1 MYLCHVMEYIVHGS
15 SHWHS
20 LCNVI
25 SICTYIASVQCRY
38 SGVGVWDLRV
48 PCEYVLLLV
57 AEQISKLRLR
67 DLIGQGRTAVQ
78 SAGCGNPIL
87 RKETADIPTIAP
99 SLS

>member
-1 MYLCHVMEYIVHGS
+1 MHQF
-15 SHWHS
+15 
-20 LCNVI
+20 
-25 SICTYIASVQCRY
+25 SVGIR
-38 SGVGVWDLRV
+38 VGAWDLRV
-48 PCEYVLLLV
+48 VPCDYVLLLV
-57 AEQISKLRLR
+57 AEQISKLSLR